1 MVTAIDIYAP
11 AQSIPFMDQFK
22 SIHDTYEKE
31 KKKGPEDEGPPKKET
46 VRLNGTSYGKNFYD
60 LGYSSG
66 IS

>member
-1 MVTAIDIYAP
+1 
-11 AQSIPFMDQFK
+11 MDQFK